1 MPEGFLSLSR
11 GNPWGIA
18 QAMMWWRVLGVVGE
32 TAHKQMFS
40 RSLKPILF
48 SDWPFDSPI
57 SHLLVHVEK
66 VSLEITNAIY
76 LSILMLQ
83 PLLLWCCLNHVFLF
97 LCHVWFTKEFAFPG
111 EVQD

>member
-48 SDWPFDSPI
+48 SDWPYDSPI

-97 LCHVWFTKEFAFPG
+97 LCHMWFTKEFAFPG